1 MGLMKV
7 HVGTRNSLK
16 VRAVREAFAAVF
28 AGDDLEVIGV
38 AVDGGVPPQ
47 PFGDEVVLGAITRAR
62 GALREA
68 DYGVGI
74 EAGLVRF
81 PGYDGYLSVQFCA
94 VIDRSGR
101 LTVGHGPGY
110 ALPQDVLDRL
120 MEGSTLNREMSR
132 LSGIPDIKEKI
143 GAIGVLSSGRID
155 RLSITREAVLMA
167 LIPRNK
173 EIP

>member
-1 MGLMKV
+1 
-7 HVGTRNSLK
+7 
-16 VRAVREAFAAVF
+16 
-28 AGDDLEVIGV
+28 
-38 AVDGGVPPQ
+38 
-47 PFGDEVVLGAITRAR
+47 
-62 GALREA
+62 
-68 DYGVGI
+68 
-74 EAGLVRF
+74 
-81 PGYDGYLSVQFCA
+81 
-94 VIDRSGR
+94 
-101 LTVGHGPGY
+101 
-110 ALPQDVLDRL
+110 